1 LWKTSSLRI
10 HWFTYCHQLPINYCC
25 NLFTRFSCKKKPLK
39 FPCLTP
45 APRIGK
51 GCNPLIKGRHCLAC
65 RKSVV
70 DFTQMTN
77 QEVYLHLAQ
86 ASGEVCGRLR
96 PAQLKKYT
104 ASGVP
109 GKNFS

>member
-1 LWKTSSLRI
+1 MQEKAFEISVP
-10 HWFTYCHQLPINYCC
+10 H
-25 NLFTRFSCKKKPLK
+25 
-39 FPCLTP
+39 PCSQDWQGMQP
-45 APRIGK
+45 VE
-51 GCNPLIKGRHCLAC
+51 KGRHCLAC